1 MEHDRKQIKE
11 NRAFKKEDAYET
23 LRFLY
28 KGIIINHK
36 KTEPTYIKRRFL
48 TKDGVFTSDGR
59 NALSGH
65 PPMVDKAAR
74 QNLMPYFWTKCPEVV
89 LCL

>member
-1 MEHDRKQIKE
+1 MSK
-11 NRAFKKEDAYET
+11 

-48 TKDGVFTSDGR
+48 TKGGVFTSDGR

-65 PPMVDKAAR
+65 PSMVDKAAR
-74 QNLMPYFWTKCPEVV
+74 
-89 LCL
+89 